1 MFTPS
6 GGDFRPPDDEIKLVK
21 CKMCGKDVPCNA
33 NYPVSQITC
42 TVCYIGAK
50 LRGAEKRQ
58 HRKEQER
65 GANLD
70 EPSY

>member
-1 MFTPS
+1 MFE
-6 GGDFRPPDDEIKLVK
+6 PPKDEIKLVK

-50 LRGAEKRQ
+50 LR
-58 HRKEQER
+58 RKEAER
-65 GANLD
+65 GQ
-70 EPSY
+70 

>member
-1 MFTPS
+1 MFTP
-6 GGDFRPPDDEIKLVK
+6 PNDDIKIVT
-21 CKMCGKDVPCNA
+21 CKMCGKDVPCNV

-42 TVCYIGAK
+42 TVCYISAK
-50 LRGAEKRQ
+50 LKRIEK
-58 HRKEQER
+58 ER

>member
-1 MFTPS
+1 MNFQ
-6 GGDFRPPDDEIKLVK
+6 PPDDEIKLVK
-21 CKMCGKDVPCNA
+21 CKMCGKDVPCNV

-50 LRGAEKRQ
+50 LKRLEKERQ
-58 HRKEQER
+58 
-65 GANLD
+65 ANLD

>member
-1 MFTPS
+1 MFT
-6 GGDFRPPDDEIKLVK
+6 PPDDEIKLVK

-33 NYPVSQITC
+33 NYPVTQITC

-50 LRGAEKRQ
+50 LRK
-58 HRKEQER
+58 KEQER
-65 GANLD
+65 NANLD